1 MNDSISTIFFFHLI
15 FYFAILN
22 IIFIPDD
29 FYYIAV
35 LKAACFSLAWHVLFF
50 SLFVFGAN
58 SIHFMRSILL
68 LRVPNWCSG
77 LIADMTPLFTDGDG
91 GVKQA
96 IAPLWLLNM

>member
-1 MNDSISTIFFFHLI
+1 
-15 FYFAILN
+15 
-22 IIFIPDD
+22 
-29 FYYIAV
+29 
-35 LKAACFSLAWHVLFF
+35 
-50 SLFVFGAN
+50 
-58 SIHFMRSILL
+58 MRSILL